1 MKIIISGK
9 HIDLTEAI
17 KSYINEKISKIE
29 KYEEDITE
37 VNVVIEV
44 DKDIQKI
51 SATVFLSSK
60 IIRAE
65 SEHKDLYTAI
75 DKLSDKL
82 NTQVRKYKEIHSKH

>member
-29 KYEEDITE
+29 KYEEEISE
-37 VNVVIEV
+37 VDVVIEV
-44 DKDIQKI
+44 DKDVQKVT
-51 SATVFLSSK
+51 ATAYLAGK
-60 IIRAE
+60 TLRAE
-65 SEHKDLYTAI
+65 DENKDLYTAI